1 MLDLSTGTAVRA
13 PFATAVTQNSLC
25 LTMGIDGLLYFSA
38 RHHQALY
45 KIVYNN
51 TSVPTIT
58 NQPVN
63 VSVAVGQPASFSV
76 TALGTP
82 PLSYQWQKNNV
93 NIPGATSATYSIHR
107 QL

>member
-1 MLDLSTGTAVRA
+1 
-13 PFATAVTQNSLC
+13 
-25 LTMGIDGLLYFSA
+25 MGIDGLLYFSA

-51 TSVPTIT
+51 TSVPAIT
-58 NQPVN
+58 NHPVN
-63 VSVAVGQPASFSV
+63 VSVAVGEPATFSV

-93 NIPGATSATYSIHR
+93 NIRVQPVQHIQYRR